1 MGLFEANPVQKVYGR
16 QKAGSWRMDEGLY
29 RLVGRIQ
36 NYAWG
41 GPEFIPKL
49 LGLQPEALTP
59 YAEYW
64 LGAHEKAPSEIVLED
79 DSTVHLD
86 RFIADNPRRTLG
98 QRAALRYGRLPYLF
112 KVLDVEKPLSIQ
124 VHPTKPEAESGFE
137 RESKLGIPLDSPKR
151 NYKDDNHK
159 PELMV
164 ALGDFWL
171 LHGFLPEAE
180 LASVLGEVPEFRALA
195 AVFGHGGYA
204 ELYRQVMTMPQ
215 EEATAIL
222 GPLTERIRRQGE
234 SGGWKKSSAEYWVA
248 RAVAHGEPGRYDR
261 GLFSLYFFN
270 LVHLKAGQAIFQDA
284 GIPHAYL
291 EGQNVEVMA
300 NSDNVLRGG
309 LTEKHVDVPELLRT
323 VRFEG
328 ICPSVI
334 EGTPGNNPFEA
345 DFAAPTRDFRLS
357 RIQLGKADSYTNSTQ
372 SMEIVLVMDGAATM
386 DSGQRHLALGTGQS
400 AVVFGETPYRITA
413 PGEGA
418 ALYRVSVP

>member
-1 MGLFEANPVQKVYGR
+1 MN
-16 QKAGSWRMDEGLY
+16 DGLY
-29 RLVGRIQ
+29 RIVGRIQ

-41 GPEFIPKL
+41 GPEFIPEL
-49 LGLQPEALTP
+49 LGLQPEPHTA

-64 LGAHEKAPSEIVLED
+64 LGAHQKAPSEITLED
-79 DSTVHLD
+79 SKTVRLD
-86 RFIADNPRRTLG
+86 RFITDNPRRTLG
-98 QRAALRYGRLPYLF
+98 QRVALRFGRLPYLF

-124 VHPTKPEAESGFE
+124 VHPTKPEAEAGFE
-137 RESKLGIPLDSPKR
+137 RESELGIPLDSPKR

-180 LASVLGEVPEFRALA
+180 LFGVLRDVPEFHGLA
-195 AVFGHGGYA
+195 AVLEQGGTA
-204 ELYRQVMTMPQ
+204 ELYSHVMKMPH
-215 EEATAIL
+215 ESVPAIL
-222 GPLTERIRRQGE
+222 GPLVERIRRQGE
-234 SGGWKKSSAEYWVA
+234 AGGWKKSSAEYWVA
-248 RAVAHGEPGRYDR
+248 RIAADGEPGQYDR
-261 GLFSLYFFN
+261 GLFSIYFFN
-270 LVHLKAGQAIFQDA
+270 LVNLKTGQAIFQDA

-328 ICPSVI
+328 IRPRVI
-334 EGTPGNNPFEA
+334 KGTPGDNPFEA
-345 DFAAPTRDFRLS
+345 HFESPTRDFRLS
-357 RIQLGKADSYTNSTQ
+357 RIQLGQADTYANSSQ
-372 SMEIVLVMDGAATM
+372 SIEIVLVMDGAVTM
-386 DSGQRHLALGTGQS
+386 DSDRRHLSLRKGQS
-400 AVVFGETPYRITA
+400 AVVFGETRYRIA
-413 PGEGA
+413 AVSEGT